1 MTEIREGDLV
11 SWRSGER
18 TKVGVVKRVHEDD
31 SCTIDYTTTAGRF
44 EERISSGRLQRITST
59 IEPEGPAE

>member
-1 MTEIREGDLV
+1 VAAIRAGDLV

-18 TKVGVVKRVHEDD
+18 TKVGVVKCVHEDG
-31 SCTIDYTTTAGRF
+31 SCTVDYTTTAGRF

-59 IEPEGPAE
+59 VEPAGVEE